1 MANHTNKKY
10 SLKYIYLKILILSTA
25 FILLSCSDGG
35 IFQPEQGTLIFEKTG
50 LVDSIVVYGCYS
62 YTLIYVVP
70 DTLHLENYSKLR
82 VEFDGN
88 VNSDGTNITLYM
100 NSPGEEYFELYKVDN
115 AAGINKLHNFQSQI
129 PFNTSIFKV
138 RLYINPPVCG
148 QGEFKYNRVRDLKI
162 YGIK

>member
-1 MANHTNKKY
+1 MKNIFLT
-10 SLKYIYLKILILSTA
+10 ILILSIS
-25 FILLSCSDGG
+25 FFLLSCSDGD
-35 IFQPEQGTLIFEKTG
+35 IIQPEQETLIFEKAG

-70 DTLHLENYSKLR
+70 DTLHLENYSKLK

-88 VNSDGTNITLYM
+88 VNSDGTNITLYI
-100 NSPGEEYFELYKVDN
+100 NSASEEYFELYKVDN
-115 AAGINKLHNFQSQI
+115 AAAINKLHNFESQI
-129 PFNTSIFKV
+129 PFNTSIFKI